1 VPIPTSVGA
10 GTGTITGTGMEGVQW
25 AHGKAGEDRVHVVIS
40 EEHRWLFVGIY
51 DGFNGPDA
59 PDFLVSHLYQ
69 SLHVYLRGLFW
80 EEGEGEERGKRS
92 EKNGRQL
99 WQFLEEDE
107 CGLEFSG
114 TGRFAFSLSKIRY
127 GKVVFD
133 FLHIHLG

>member
-1 VPIPTSVGA
+1 
-10 GTGTITGTGMEGVQW
+10 MEGMQW

-80 EEGEGEERGKRS
+80 DDGGEGKKKGGKRS
-92 EKNGRQL
+92 DEMKCEKIGRQL

-114 TGRFAFSLSKIRY
+114 TGQFAFSVSKIRY
-127 GKVVFD
+127 DDSGGGNQFSNNH
-133 FLHIHLG
+133 FGG

>member
-1 VPIPTSVGA
+1 MPIPNGA
-10 GTGTITGTGMEGVQW
+10 GTGTGTITGTGMEGVQW
-25 AHGKAGEDRVHVVIS
+25 AQGKAGEDRVHVVIS

-80 EEGEGEERGKRS
+80 KEGELEEGKGRDEPQS
-92 EKNGRQL
+92 EKIGRQL

-114 TGRFAFSLSKIRY
+114 TGRFAFSLSKIRW
-127 GKVVFD
+127 
-133 FLHIHLG
+133 